1 LLACSLAP
9 ASTRRAHWPFVACRR
24 TRVRRAV
31 IDRVDTGPKLPSGH
45 ILCVNFLY
53 VYYVLEVLNGVQHGV
68 QPNAEAG
75 VNTATVRWRAILAAG
90 LAVVGL
96 AAAAFLVRHPVM
108 PSASGT
114 TSSAIPAPVVDEPAT
129 GRPKAETAVLAGGCF
144 WGVQG
149 VFQHVKGVIAAES
162 GYAGGGATTA
172 DYETVSTGSTGHA
185 ESVRLTYDPAQ
196 VTYGK
201 LLQIFFAVV
210 QDPTEL
216 NRQGPDV
223 GTQYRS
229 VIFAQDETQR
239 NIADA
244 YIAQLNQAGAFPAP
258 IVTAVSPGTPFFPAE
273 AYHQDFFDLNPNNPY
288 IVQNDLPK
296 LDALRSTFPD
306 LYRG

>member
-1 LLACSLAP
+1 LASVAGLLARPDQHAP
-9 ASTRRAHWPFVACRR
+9 ALAVCGVSADS
-24 TRVRRAV
+24 VRRAV
-31 IDRVDTGPKLPSGH
+31 IDRVGTGPKPPSGR
-45 ILCVNFLY
+45 ILCENFLY
-53 VYYVLEVLNGVQHGV
+53 VYYVYEGV
-68 QPNAEAG
+68 QPNAEAC
-75 VNTATVRWRAILAAG
+75 VNAATFRWRAILAAV

-96 AAAAFLVRHPVM
+96 AATVFLVRSPVM

-114 TSSAIPAPVVDEPAT
+114 TASAIPAPTVDEPAT

-149 VFQHVKGVIAAES
+149 VFQHVKGVAVAES
-162 GYAGGGATTA
+162 GYAGGDAATA
-172 DYETVSTGSTGHA
+172 DYDTVSTGTTGHA
-185 ESVRLTYDPAQ
+185 ESVRIIYDPTQ
-196 VTYGK
+196 VTFGR

-229 VIFAQDETQR
+229 VIFAQDATQR

-244 YIAQLNQAGAFPAP
+244 YIAQMNQAGAFPAP
-258 IVTAVSPGTPFFPAE
+258 IVTNVSPATQFFPAE
-273 AYHQDFFDLNPNNPY
+273 AYHQDFLNLHPDNPY
-288 IVQNDLPK
+288 IASYDMPK
-296 LDALRSTFPD
+296 LNALRSTFPD

>member
-1 LLACSLAP
+1 MN
-9 ASTRRAHWPFVACRR
+9 VATFC
-24 TRVRRAV
+24 
-31 IDRVDTGPKLPSGH
+31 
-45 ILCVNFLY
+45 
-53 VYYVLEVLNGVQHGV
+53 
-68 QPNAEAG
+68 
-75 VNTATVRWRAILAAG
+75 WRAILAAG

-96 AAAAFLVRHPVM
+96 AATVFLVRCPVM
-108 PSASGT
+108 PSASAT
-114 TSSAIPAPVVDEPAT
+114 SSSAIPAPMVDEPAT

-149 VFQHVKGVIAAES
+149 VFQHVKGVTVAES
-162 GYAGGGATTA
+162 GYAGGDATTA

-185 ESVRLTYDPAQ
+185 ESVRLIYDPAQ

-229 VIFAQDETQR
+229 VIFAQDATQR

-258 IVTAVSPGTPFFPAE
+258 IVTNVSPATQFFPAE
-273 AYHQDFFDLNPNNPY
+273 AYHQDFLNLHPDNPY
-288 IVQNDLPK
+288 IASYDMPK
-296 LDALRSTFPD
+296 LDALKSTFPD
-306 LYRG
+306 RYRD

>member
-1 LLACSLAP
+1 M
-9 ASTRRAHWPFVACRR
+9 
-24 TRVRRAV
+24 
-31 IDRVDTGPKLPSGH
+31 
-45 ILCVNFLY
+45 
-53 VYYVLEVLNGVQHGV
+53 LNGVQ
-68 QPNAEAG
+68 PDAEAG
-75 VNTATVRWRAILAAG
+75 VNTEIFRGRTILAAG
-90 LAVVGL
+90 LVAVGL
-96 AAAAFLVRHPVM
+96 AVVM

-114 TSSAIPAPVVDEPAT
+114 SSSAIPAPTVDEPAA
-129 GRPKAETAVLAGGCF
+129 GRSETAVLAGGCF

-149 VFQHVKGVIAAES
+149 VYQHVKGVSAAES
-162 GYAGGGATTA
+162 GYAGGTAATA
-172 DYETVSTGSTGHA
+172 NYETVSTGSTGHA
-185 ESVRLTYDPAQ
+185 ETVRITYDPAQ

-223 GTQYRS
+223 GTEYRS
-229 VIFAQDETQR
+229 VIFAQNETQR
-239 NIADA
+239 NIANA

-258 IVTAVSPGTPFFPAE
+258 IVTSVSSAAPFFPAE

>member
-1 LLACSLAP
+1 MN
-9 ASTRRAHWPFVACRR
+9 V
-24 TRVRRAV
+24 
-31 IDRVDTGPKLPSGH
+31 
-45 ILCVNFLY
+45 
-53 VYYVLEVLNGVQHGV
+53 
-68 QPNAEAG
+68 
-75 VNTATVRWRAILAAG
+75 ATVRWRAILAAG

-96 AAAAFLVRHPVM
+96 AAAVFLVRYPVM
-108 PSASGT
+108 PSASA
-114 TSSAIPAPVVDEPAT
+114 SSAIPAPAVDEPAT

-149 VFQHVKGVIAAES
+149 VYQHVKGVNSAES
-162 GYAGGGATTA
+162 GYAGGDAATA
-172 DYETVSTGSTGHA
+172 NYETVSTETTGHA
-185 ESVRLTYDPAQ
+185 ESVRITYDPTQ
-196 VTYGK
+196 VTYGR

-223 GTQYRS
+223 GPSYRS
-229 VIFAQDETQR
+229 VIFAQNETQR

-258 IVTAVSPGTPFFPAE
+258 IVTAVSPGSQFFPAE
-273 AYHQDFFDLNPNNPY
+273 AYHQNFFDLNPNNPY

-296 LDALRSTFPD
+296 VDALRSTFPD

>member
-1 LLACSLAP
+1 
-9 ASTRRAHWPFVACRR
+9 
-24 TRVRRAV
+24 
-31 IDRVDTGPKLPSGH
+31 
-45 ILCVNFLY
+45 
-53 VYYVLEVLNGVQHGV
+53 V

-75 VNTATVRWRAILAAG
+75 VNAVTFRWRAILAAG

-96 AAAAFLVRHPVM
+96 AAAMFLVRSPVM
-108 PSASGT
+108 PSARGT
-114 TSSAIPAPVVDEPAT
+114 TSSAIPAPTVDEPAT
-129 GRPKAETAVLAGGCF
+129 GRPHPETAVLAGGCF

-149 VFQHVKGVIAAES
+149 VFQHVKGVAAAES

-258 IVTAVSPGTPFFPAE
+258 IVTSVSPKTQFFPAE
-273 AYHQDFFDLNPNNPY
+273 AYHQDFLNLHPDNPY
-288 IVQNDLPK
+288 IAEYDLPK
-296 LDALRSTFPD
+296 LDALKSTFPD
-306 LYRG
+306 LYRN